1 MTAPGFPEPHAI
13 AVVVLTLV
21 AFYLFSRERLPL
33 ETTSLAVL
41 TVLTLGF
48 QLFPYERDGQV
59 LDVTDFYLGFGHE
72 ALVTI
77 CALMILGRG
86 LVTTGALEPV
96 ARLFARAWGSHPRSS
111 LLLLLVFAAA
121 ASGVVN
127 DTPVVVLMMPILV
140 GVALRTGTSPT
151 SSLLSMNYAVLIGG
165 MSTSI
170 GTSTNLLVVAI
181 AADLG
186 VRRFGIFEFT
196 PMAALAA
203 IGGLL
208 YVWLV
213 LPRLVT
219 ARATPMTDITPR
231 VFNAVL
237 HVLEG
242 SFADGKDL
250 VAVRDKTGGRLK
262 IDRIERGEYLTLAK
276 LPTVILAADDRLFVR
291 DTPEDLK
298 EFETVLGATL
308 HNVDDPEKAI
318 GEEQPLVAPDQQLAE
333 VVVTENSPLDHST
346 LKRTYFADRYNVV
359 VLALHRSR
367 ERGAVA
373 QDHVAETVLR
383 IGDVLLVQGTKQDI
397 QGLRTGADLLVL
409 DQTVDLPHTQK
420 APLALAIMALVVIAA
435 VTKIVPIS
443 VSALVGVL
451 RCCSRAASSGPTS
464 APRSAPRW

>member
-151 SSLLSMNYAVLIGG
+151 SSLLSMNYAGHR
-165 MSTSI
+165 S
-170 GTSTNLLVVAI
+170 
-181 AADLG
+181 DL
-186 VRRFGIFEFT
+186 RFT
-196 PMAALAA
+196 PPQAERTSAL
-203 IGGLL
+203 G
-208 YVWLV
+208 
-213 LPRLVT
+213 P
-219 ARATPMTDITPR
+219 ARAHGTW
-231 VFNAVL
+231 ACACL
-237 HVLEG
+237 AE
-242 SFADGKDL
+242 
-250 VAVRDKTGGRLK
+250 AVR
-262 IDRIERGEYLTLAK
+262 A
-276 LPTVILAADDRLFVR
+276 
-291 DTPEDLK
+291 
-298 EFETVLGATL
+298 
-308 HNVDDPEKAI
+308 
-318 GEEQPLVAPDQQLAE
+318 
-333 VVVTENSPLDHST
+333 
-346 LKRTYFADRYNVV
+346 
-359 VLALHRSR
+359 
-367 ERGAVA
+367 
-373 QDHVAETVLR
+373 
-383 IGDVLLVQGTKQDI
+383 
-397 QGLRTGADLLVL
+397 
-409 DQTVDLPHTQK
+409 
-420 APLALAIMALVVIAA
+420 
-435 VTKIVPIS
+435 
-443 VSALVGVL
+443 
-451 RCCSRAASSGPTS
+451 
-464 APRSAPRW
+464 